1 MGTTTVAPIADPSA
15 AGVRRPGRLVPR
27 FLDRGAIFAGYVGI
41 GMAVVIAIA
50 FALIIPVQTLVFI
63 ATILGGVL
71 IGAYANQRS
80 NRYRPMRRVFA
91 NAVWAALVTA
101 ISLSILYGGIRLL
114 FVYADSGF
122 RNPGQGGQITCQV
135 GPDCTYQRYVEDGQ
149 ADELAAIG
157 VTDGASFG
165 SYFFWD
171 GVIVNG
177 AGLIIL
183 LTVAGALAAAGFRSL
198 QTPPPDGPVEGTF
211 VPRSR
216 SQG

>member
-1 MGTTTVAPIADPSA
+1 VDK
-15 AGVRRPGRLVPR
+15 
-27 FLDRGAIFAGYVGI
+27 GAVFAGYVGI

-63 ATILGGVL
+63 ATLAGGVL

-80 NRYRPMRRVFA
+80 NRWRPMKRVFA
-91 NAVWAALVTA
+91 NAIWAALVTA
-101 ISLSILYGGIRLL
+101 LSLSLLYGAIRLL

-122 RNPGQGGQITCQV
+122 RNPGQGGQIECQV

-149 ADELAAIG
+149 GDELAAIG

-165 SYFFWD
+165 NYFFWD

-177 AGLIIL
+177 AGLITL
-183 LTVAGALAAAGFRSL
+183 VTVAGALLAAGFRMTQS
-198 QTPPPDGPVEGTF
+198 PPPDAPAPGTF
-211 VPRSR
+211 VPRAR
-216 SQG
+216 D

>member
-1 MGTTTVAPIADPSA
+1 MSVGPAPAASASGAPA
-15 AGVRRPGRLVPR
+15 AGTRPGRVSPR
-27 FLDRGAIFAGYVGI
+27 FIDKGAIFAGYVGI

-80 NRYRPMRRVFA
+80 NRYRPMKRVFA

-122 RNPGQGGQITCQV
+122 RNPGQGGQIECQV
-135 GPDCTYQRYVEDGQ
+135 GPDCTYLRYVEDGQ

-183 LTVAGALAAAGFRSL
+183 FTVAGALVAAGVRSL
-198 QTPPPDGPVEGTF
+198 QAPPPDAPAQGTF

-216 SQG
+216 S

>member
-1 MGTTTVAPIADPSA
+1 MTVGPATAAPASGTPARGA
-15 AGVRRPGRLVPR
+15 RPGRLSPR
-27 FLDRGAIFAGYVGI
+27 FLDKGAIFAGYVGI
-41 GMAVVIAIA
+41 GMTVVIAIA
-50 FALIIPVQTLVFI
+50 FALIIPVQTLVFV

-91 NAVWAALVTA
+91 NAIWAALVTA
-101 ISLSILYGGIRLL
+101 ISLSLLYGAIRLL
-114 FVYADSGF
+114 FVVADSGF
-122 RNPGQGGQITCQV
+122 RNPGQGGQIECQV

-149 ADELAAIG
+149 GDELAAIG

-165 SYFFWD
+165 SYFLWD

-183 LTVAGALAAAGFRSL
+183 LTVAGALVAAGFRSL
-198 QTPPPDGPVEGTF
+198 QTPPPDAPAEGTF

-216 SQG
+216 G